1 MPAKVTRKKEQRMTL
16 NVRAALRSLALLCLA
31 ASAASAQIGGPNSA
45 AKEAAKAKAESA
57 KTEKAKAES
66 VPQPAAPSSV
76 SQRFEREGVAIDF
89 SLKSN
94 PEKDGPDAGLVA
106 GSNAIA
112 TVRLTDARTGAP
124 LTGYHPNAWIS
135 SRASEQTSDGQCR
148 DKITTLLGGLLSER
162 ADVDLNGYTLLTLNH
177 DNTITFINP
186 QLSFNV
192 TKLESIV
199 ILPGSGADWVL
210 SADKNFLYVTLP
222 EQSSIA
228 VIDTN
233 TRKLAGMIT
242 AGGAA
247 KPRRIALQPDGRYVW
262 VALDD
267 TPTVAVIDARTNKL
281 ARTLEVGA
289 GLHSIAFT
297 DDSRFAYISNSAADT
312 VSALDTRTLTKV
324 ADIEVGKTPGPVAYS
339 KMGRL
344 VYVAA
349 VNGGVIS
356 AIDPASQRVVK
367 SVPSS
372 RGVVAL
378 RFEEGGRFGFVVNQ
392 PQSTVSILDASTNAV
407 TGSTRVTKEPDQ
419 VSFTDRYAYVRGT
432 GSEKFTLI
440 ELKDLDKGRL
450 APIDIQ
456 AGTTPANAFPEEVGV
471 SGMIAPTPEGNS
483 VMVASTADQSIFY
496 YAEGLMAPMGTFS
509 NYKRRPHAL
518 MLLDRS
524 LSEVAPGV
532 YSSPLKLPQAGAF
545 DVPVLV
551 DQLRMFK
558 CFDLRVAESANPEE
572 RHAGPSITAEAAFKD
587 QTFKAGEQAKLTFR
601 ILDSVTKQPV
611 VGLGDVQVLVF
622 EPPGVW
628 QQRQWAREVGK
639 GVYETTQ
646 VFPRDGLYY
655 VMLRVKSRG
664 IWFNDLAH
672 TPVPVAAK

>member
-1 MPAKVTRKKEQRMTL
+1 MPAKVTRTKEQTTSL
-16 NVRAALRSLALLCLA
+16 ITRAALRSLALVCLA
-31 ASAASAQIGGPNSA
+31 ASVTSAQIGGPNSGPKKE
-45 AKEAAKAKAESA
+45 AKEAAEA
-57 KTEKAKAES
+57 KTGAA
-66 VPQPAAPSSV
+66 PRPAALSTV
-76 SQRFEREGVAIDF
+76 SQRFEKEGVAIDF
-89 SLKSN
+89 TLKSN
-94 PEKDGPDAGLVA
+94 PEKGGRDEGLVA
-106 GSNAIA
+106 GADAVA
-112 TVRLTDARTGAP
+112 TFRLTDARTGAP

-135 SRASEQTSDGQCR
+135 SRASERETSEGQCK

-162 ADVDLNGYTLLTLNH
+162 ADVDLNGYSMLTLNH

-186 QLSFNV
+186 QLAFNV

-199 ILPGSGADWVL
+199 VLPGSGADWTL
-210 SADKNFLYVTLP
+210 SADKNFLYVTIP

-228 VIDTN
+228 VIDTV
-233 TRKLAGMIT
+233 TRKIAGMIT
-242 AGGAA
+242 IGGGA

-267 TPTVAVIDARTNKL
+267 VPLVAVIDTHTNKL
-281 ARTLEVGA
+281 ARTVGVGA
-289 GLHSIAFT
+289 GVHSVAFT
-297 DDSRFAYISNSAADT
+297 DDSRFAYVSNSAADT
-312 VSALDTRTLTKV
+312 VTAIDTRTLTKA
-324 ADIEVGKTPGPVAYS
+324 ADIQTGKTPGPVAYS

-356 AIDPASQRVVK
+356 AIDPASQRVVAT
-367 SVPSS
+367 VPSS

-378 RFEEGGRFGFVVNQ
+378 RFEQSGRFGFVVNQ
-392 PQSTVSILDASTNAV
+392 LQNTVSILDASTNSV
-407 TGSTRVTKEPDQ
+407 TGSTLVTKEPDQ

-440 ELKDLDKGRL
+440 ELKELGKGRL
-450 APIDIQ
+450 APVDIQ
-456 AGTTPANAFPEEVGV
+456 AGTTPASAFPEEVGV

-483 VMVASTADQSIFY
+483 VMVASTGDQSIFY

-524 LSEVAPGV
+524 LSEVEPGV
-532 YSSPLKLPQAGAF
+532 YTSPLKLPQSGVF

-551 DQLRMFK
+551 EQLRTFK
-558 CFDLRVAESANPEE
+558 CFEVRVAESANPEE
-572 RHAGPSITAEAAFKD
+572 RHTGPSIIAEAAFKG
-587 QTFKAGEQAKLTFR
+587 QTFKVGEQAKLTFR
-601 ILDSVTKQPV
+601 ILDSITKQPV
-611 VGLGDVQVLVF
+611 VGLGDVQVLAF

-628 QQRQWAREVGK
+628 QQRQWAKEVGK

-664 IWFNDLAH
+664 VWFNDLAH

>member
-1 MPAKVTRKKEQRMTL
+1 MSAKVTRKKEHTTIL
-16 NVRAALRSLALLCLA
+16 NARAALRSFALLCLA

-45 AKEAAKAKAESA
+45 AKEAAAAKAASA
-57 KTEKAKAES
+57 T
-66 VPQPAAPSSV
+66 PAAPSSV

-94 PEKDGPDAGLVA
+94 PEKGAKDFGLVA
-106 GSNAIA
+106 GANAVA
-112 TVRLTDARTGAP
+112 TVKLTDSRTGAP

-135 SRASEQTSDGQCR
+135 SRASGQTSDGQCK

-162 ADVDLNGYTLLTLNH
+162 ADVDLNGYTMLTLNH

-199 ILPGSGADWVL
+199 VLPGSGADWVL
-210 SADKNFLYVTLP
+210 SADKNFLYVTIP

-228 VIDTN
+228 VIDTG
-233 TRKLAGMIT
+233 TRKLAGTLSI
-242 AGGAA
+242 GGAA
-247 KPRRIALQPDGRYVW
+247 KPRRIALQPDGRYAW

-267 TPTVAVIDARTNKL
+267 TPLVAVIDTRTNTL

-289 GLHSIAFT
+289 GVHSIAFT
-297 DDSRFAYISNSAADT
+297 DDSRFAYVSNSAADT

-324 ADIEVGKTPGPVAYS
+324 ADIEVGKTPGPIAYS
-339 KMGRL
+339 KLGRL

-356 AIDPASQRVVK
+356 AIDPAKQNVVK
-367 SVPSS
+367 TVPSS

-378 RFEEGGRFGFVVNQ
+378 RFEQGGRFGFVVNQ
-392 PQSTVSILDASTNAV
+392 PQSTVSVLDASTNSV
-407 TGSTRVTKEPDQ
+407 TGSTRVTKDPDQ

-440 ELKDLDKGRL
+440 ELKDLDKGKL
-450 APIDIQ
+450 APVDIQ
-456 AGTTPANAFPEEVGV
+456 AGTTPANAFPEELGV

-532 YSSPLKLPQAGAF
+532 YSSPVKLPQSGTF

-558 CFDLRVAESANPEE
+558 CFDLRVAESANPED
-572 RHAGPSITAEAAFKD
+572 RLKGPSITAEAAFKD
-587 QTFKAGEQAKLTFR
+587 QKFKAGEQARLTFR
-601 ILDSVTKQPV
+601 ILDSVTNQPV

-628 QQRQWAREVGK
+628 QQRQWAKEVGK

-664 IWFNDLAH
+664 IWFNDLAY
-672 TPVPVAAK
+672 TPVPVASR

>member
-1 MPAKVTRKKEQRMTL
+1 MSAKATRTKEQRMIHVT
-16 NVRAALRSLALLCLA
+16 RSALRTLALLCLA
-31 ASAASAQIGGPNSA
+31 APAASAQIGGPNSA
-45 AKEAAKAKAESA
+45 AKEAANAKAAS
-57 KTEKAKAES
+57 EKAA
-66 VPQPAAPSSV
+66 AAPSTV
-76 SQRFEREGVAIDF
+76 SQRFERNGVAIDF
-89 SLKSN
+89 SLESN
-94 PEKDGPDAGLVA
+94 PEKDAKETGLVA
-106 GSNAIA
+106 GSNAVA
-112 TVRLTDARTGAP
+112 TVKLTDARTGAP

-135 SRASEQTSDGQCR
+135 SRASESATSEGQCK

-162 ADVDLNGYTLLTLNH
+162 ADVDMNGYTLLTLNH

-186 QLSFNV
+186 QISFNV
-192 TKLESIV
+192 TKLESILV
-199 ILPGSGADWVL
+199 LPGSGADWVL
-210 SADKNFLYVTLP
+210 SGDKNFLYVTMP

-233 TRKLAGMIT
+233 TRKLTGTIAI
-242 AGGAA
+242 GGAA
-247 KPRRIALQPDGRYVW
+247 RPRRIALQPDGRYVW

-267 TPTVAVIDARTNKL
+267 TPLVAVIDARTNKL
-281 ARTLEVGA
+281 ARTLEVGP
-289 GLHSIAFT
+289 GVHSIAFT
-297 DDSRFAYISNSAADT
+297 DDSRFAYVSNSAADT

-324 ADIEVGKTPGPVAYS
+324 ADIEVGKTPGPIAYS

-349 VNGGVIS
+349 VNDGVIS
-356 AIDPASQRVVK
+356 AIDPAKQSVVK
-367 SVPSS
+367 TVPSA

-378 RFEEGGRFGFVVNQ
+378 RFEQGGRFGFVVNQ
-392 PQSTVSILDASTNAV
+392 PQSTVSILDASTNSV

-419 VSFTDRYAYVRGT
+419 VSFTERYAYVRGT

-450 APIDIQ
+450 APVDIQ
-456 AGTTPANAFPEEVGV
+456 AGTTPANAFPDELGV

-496 YAEGLMAPMGTFS
+496 YTEGLMAPMGTFS

-532 YSSPLKLPQAGAF
+532 YSSPMKLPQAGAF

-558 CFDLRVAESANPEE
+558 CFDLRVAESANPED
-572 RHAGPSITAEAAFKD
+572 RHTGPSITAEAAFKG
-587 QTFKAGEQAKLTFR
+587 QTFKAGEETKLTFR

-628 QQRQWAREVGK
+628 QQRQWAKEVDK

-664 IWFNDLAH
+664 IWFNDLAY
-672 TPVPVAAK
+672 TPVPVAAAK